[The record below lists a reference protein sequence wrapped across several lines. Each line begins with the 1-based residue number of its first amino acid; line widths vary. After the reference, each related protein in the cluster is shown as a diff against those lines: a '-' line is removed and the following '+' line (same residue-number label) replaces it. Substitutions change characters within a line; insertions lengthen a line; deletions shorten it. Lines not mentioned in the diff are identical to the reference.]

1 MSDPLDLFAI
11 DKIIETAECSIEP
24 VISSESAIMKKI
36 SLVVTALMLSAGI
49 AGAQGK
55 FTKSLFPNSGASVE
69 AVTPANCDTIIT
81 TGDLNKD
88 GFKDVV
94 IIATPR
100 NPENM
105 QTRDDGYVYN
115 FNKPVMAIYFGS
127 EGGSYSLF
135 KQYSNTIPGTEDEYQ
150 SVDVSVKINDK
161 GVMRISPSYFN
172 SMGSADSD
180 ESVYVFR
187 FQDGDFYLIGK
198 DTKSFSRY
206 SGESTEVSENY
217 LTHKRQTIISNM
229 FDDSVKPKETWTKIP
244 ADPLEKLGAKMLE

>member
-1 MSDPLDLFAI
+1 
-11 DKIIETAECSIEP
+11 
-24 VISSESAIMKKI
+24 MKKI
-36 SLVVTALMLSAGI
+36 LLIMMALIVSVGI

-55 FTKSLFPNSGASVE
+55 FAKSLFKASGASV
-69 AVTPANCDTIIT
+69 VDVVPADCDSIVVE
-81 TGDLNKD
+81 GDLNKD

-115 FNKPVMAIYFGS
+115 FNKPVMAVYFGNES
-127 EGGSYSLF
+127 ATYSLF
-135 KQYSNTIPGTEDEYQ
+135 KQYFNTIPGQEDEYQ
-150 SVDVSVKINDK
+150 SVDIELSINDK

-172 SMGSADSD
+172 SAGSSDSD
-180 ESVYVFR
+180 ASVYVFR
-187 FQDGDFYLIGK
+187 FQNGDFYLIGK

-229 FDDSVKPKETWTKIP
+229 FDESVKPKETWTKIP

>member
-1 MSDPLDLFAI
+1 
-11 DKIIETAECSIEP
+11 
-24 VISSESAIMKKI
+24 MKKI
-36 SLVVTALMLSAGI
+36 LLIMMALIVSVGI

-55 FTKSLFPNSGASVE
+55 FAKSLFKASGASV
-69 AVTPANCDTIIT
+69 VDVVPADCDSIVVE
-81 TGDLNKD
+81 GDLNKD

-115 FNKPVMAIYFGS
+115 FNKPVMAVYFGNES
-127 EGGSYSLF
+127 GTYSLF
-135 KQYSNTIPGTEDEYQ
+135 KQYFNTIPGTEDEYQ
-150 SVDVSVKINDK
+150 SVDIELSINDK

-172 SMGSADSD
+172 SAGSSDSD
-180 ESVYVFR
+180 ASVYVFR
-187 FQDGDFYLIGK
+187 FQNGDFYLIGK

>member
-1 MSDPLDLFAI
+1 
-11 DKIIETAECSIEP
+11 
-24 VISSESAIMKKI
+24 MKKI
-36 SLVVTALMLSAGI
+36 LLIMMALMVSAGI

-55 FTKSLFPNSGASVE
+55 FAKSLFKASGASVE
-69 AVTPANCDTIIT
+69 DVVPADCDSIVVE
-81 TGDLNKD
+81 GDLNKD

-115 FNKPVMAIYFGS
+115 FNKPVMAVYFGS
-127 EGGSYSLF
+127 ESGTYSLF
-135 KQYSNTIPGTEDEYQ
+135 KQYFNTIPGQEDEYQ
-150 SVDVSVKINDK
+150 SVDIDLRINDK

-172 SMGSADSD
+172 SAGSSDSD
-180 ESVYVFR
+180 ASVYVFR
-187 FQDGDFYLIGK
+187 FQNGDFYLIGK

>member
-1 MSDPLDLFAI
+1 
-11 DKIIETAECSIEP
+11 
-24 VISSESAIMKKI
+24 MKKI
-36 SLVVTALMLSAGI
+36 LLIMMALIVSAGI

-55 FTKSLFPNSGASVE
+55 FAKSLFKASGASV
-69 AVTPANCDTIIT
+69 VDVVPADCDSIVVE
-81 TGDLNKD
+81 GDLNKD

-115 FNKPVMAIYFGS
+115 FNKPVMAVYFGNES
-127 EGGSYSLF
+127 GTYSLF
-135 KQYSNTIPGTEDEYQ
+135 KQYFNTIPGQEDEYQ
-150 SVDVSVKINDK
+150 SVDIDLRINDK

-172 SMGSADSD
+172 SAGSSDSD
-180 ESVYVFR
+180 ASVYVFR
-187 FQDGDFYLIGK
+187 FQNGDFYLIGK

>member
-1 MSDPLDLFAI
+1 
-11 DKIIETAECSIEP
+11 
-24 VISSESAIMKKI
+24 MKKI
-36 SLVVTALMLSAGI
+36 LLIMMALMVSAGI

-55 FTKSLFPNSGASVE
+55 FAKSLFKASGASV
-69 AVTPANCDTIIT
+69 VDVVPADCDSIVVE
-81 TGDLNKD
+81 GDLNKD

-115 FNKPVMAIYFGS
+115 FNKPVMAVYFGNES
-127 EGGSYSLF
+127 GTYSLF
-135 KQYSNTIPGTEDEYQ
+135 KQYFNTIPGQEDEYQ
-150 SVDVSVKINDK
+150 SIDIDLRINDK

-172 SMGSADSD
+172 SAGSSDS
-180 ESVYVFR
+180 EASVYVFR
-187 FQDGDFYLIGK
+187 FQNGDFYLIGK

-229 FDDSVKPKETWTKIP
+229 FDESVKPKETWTKIP

>member
-1 MSDPLDLFAI
+1 
-11 DKIIETAECSIEP
+11 
-24 VISSESAIMKKI
+24 MKKI
-36 SLVVTALMLSAGI
+36 LLIMMALMVSAGI

-55 FTKSLFPNSGASVE
+55 FAKSLFKASGASVE
-69 AVTPANCDTIIT
+69 DVIPPDCDSIVVE
-81 TGDLNKD
+81 GDLNKD

-100 NPENM
+100 YPENM

-115 FNKPVMAIYFGS
+115 FNKPVMAVYFGS
-127 EGGSYSLF
+127 EDGKYTLF
-135 KQYSNTIPGTEDEYQ
+135 KQYFNTIPGTEDEYQ
-150 SVDVSVKINDK
+150 SVDIELSINDK

-180 ESVYVFR
+180 ASVYVFR
-187 FQDGDFYLIGK
+187 FQNGDFYLIGK

-229 FDDSVKPKETWTKIP
+229 FDDNVKPKETWTKIP

>member
-1 MSDPLDLFAI
+1 
-11 DKIIETAECSIEP
+11 
-24 VISSESAIMKKI
+24 MKKI
-36 SLVVTALMLSAGI
+36 LLIMMALIVSVGI

-55 FTKSLFPNSGASVE
+55 FAKSLFKASGASV
-69 AVTPANCDTIIT
+69 VDVVPADCDSIVVE
-81 TGDLNKD
+81 GDLNKD

-115 FNKPVMAIYFGS
+115 FNKPVMAVYFGNES
-127 EGGSYSLF
+127 GTYSLF
-135 KQYSNTIPGTEDEYQ
+135 KQYFNTIPGQEDEYQ
-150 SVDVSVKINDK
+150 SVDIDLRINDK

-172 SMGSADSD
+172 SAGSSDSD
-180 ESVYVFR
+180 ASVYVFR
-187 FQDGDFYLIGK
+187 FQNGDFYLIGK

>member
-1 MSDPLDLFAI
+1 
-11 DKIIETAECSIEP
+11 
-24 VISSESAIMKKI
+24 MKKI
-36 SLVVTALMLSAGI
+36 LLIMMALMVSAGI

-55 FTKSLFPNSGASVE
+55 FAKSLFKASGASVE
-69 AVTPANCDTIIT
+69 DVVPADCDSIVVE
-81 TGDLNKD
+81 GDLNKD

-115 FNKPVMAIYFGS
+115 FNKPVMAVYFGNES
-127 EGGSYSLF
+127 GTYSLF
-135 KQYSNTIPGTEDEYQ
+135 KQYFNTIPGQEDEYQ
-150 SVDVSVKINDK
+150 SVDIDLRINDK

-172 SMGSADSD
+172 SMGSSDSD
-180 ESVYVFR
+180 ASVYVFR
-187 FQDGDFYLIGK
+187 FQNGDFYLIGK

-229 FDDSVKPKETWTKIP
+229 FDESVKPKETWTKIP

>member
-1 MSDPLDLFAI
+1 
-11 DKIIETAECSIEP
+11 
-24 VISSESAIMKKI
+24 MKKI
-36 SLVVTALMLSAGI
+36 LLIMMALIVSAGI

-55 FTKSLFPNSGASVE
+55 FAKSLFKASGASV
-69 AVTPANCDTIIT
+69 VDVVPADCDSIVVE
-81 TGDLNKD
+81 GDLNKD

-115 FNKPVMAIYFGS
+115 FNKPVMAVYFGNES
-127 EGGSYSLF
+127 GTYSLF
-135 KQYSNTIPGTEDEYQ
+135 KQYFNTIPGCEDEYQ
-150 SVDVSVKINDK
+150 SVDIDLRINDK

-172 SMGSADSD
+172 SAGSSDSD
-180 ESVYVFR
+180 ASVYVFR
-187 FQDGDFYLIGK
+187 FQNGDFYLIGK

>member
-1 MSDPLDLFAI
+1 MSLMFN
-11 DKIIETAECSIEP
+11 IIT
-24 VISSESAIMKKI
+24 IMKKI
-36 SLVVTALMLSAGI
+36 LLIMIALMVSAGV

-55 FTKSLFPNSGASVE
+55 FAKSLFKASGASVE
-69 AVTPANCDTIIT
+69 DVIPADCDSIVVE
-81 TGDLNKD
+81 GDLNKD

-115 FNKPVMAIYFGS
+115 FNKPVMAVYFGS
-127 EGGSYSLF
+127 ESGTYSLF
-135 KQYSNTIPGTEDEYQ
+135 KQYFNTIPGQEDEYQ
-150 SVDVSVKINDK
+150 SVDIELSINDK

-217 LTHKRQTIISNM
+217 LTHKRQTIISNV
-229 FDDSVKPKETWTKIP
+229 FDESVKPKETWTKIP

>member
-1 MSDPLDLFAI
+1 
-11 DKIIETAECSIEP
+11 
-24 VISSESAIMKKI
+24 MKKI
-36 SLVVTALMLSAGI
+36 LLIMMALIVSAGI

-55 FTKSLFPNSGASVE
+55 FAKSLFKASGASVE
-69 AVTPANCDTIIT
+69 DVVPADCDSIVVE
-81 TGDLNKD
+81 GDLNKD

-115 FNKPVMAIYFGS
+115 FNKPVMAVYFGNES
-127 EGGSYSLF
+127 GTYSLF
-135 KQYSNTIPGTEDEYQ
+135 KQYFNTIPGQEDEYQ
-150 SVDVSVKINDK
+150 SVDIDLRINDK

-172 SMGSADSD
+172 SAGSSDSD
-180 ESVYVFR
+180 ASVYVFR
-187 FQDGDFYLIGK
+187 FQNGDFYLIGK

>member
-1 MSDPLDLFAI
+1 
-11 DKIIETAECSIEP
+11 
-24 VISSESAIMKKI
+24 MKKI
-36 SLVVTALMLSAGI
+36 LLIMMALIVSVGI

-55 FTKSLFPNSGASVE
+55 FAKSLFKASGASV
-69 AVTPANCDTIIT
+69 VDVVPADCDSIVVE
-81 TGDLNKD
+81 GDLNKD

-115 FNKPVMAIYFGS
+115 FNKPVMAVYFGS
-127 EGGSYSLF
+127 ESGTYSLF
-135 KQYSNTIPGTEDEYQ
+135 KQYFNTIPGQEDEYQ
-150 SVDVSVKINDK
+150 SVDIDLRINDK

-172 SMGSADSD
+172 SAGSSDSD
-180 ESVYVFR
+180 ASVYVFR
-187 FQDGDFYLIGK
+187 FQNGDFYLIGK

>member
-1 MSDPLDLFAI
+1 
-11 DKIIETAECSIEP
+11 
-24 VISSESAIMKKI
+24 MKKI
-36 SLVVTALMLSAGI
+36 LLIMIALMVSAGV

-55 FTKSLFPNSGASVE
+55 FAKSLFKASGASVE
-69 AVTPANCDTIIT
+69 DVIPADCDSIVVE
-81 TGDLNKD
+81 GDLNKD

-115 FNKPVMAIYFGS
+115 FNKPVMAVYFGS
-127 EGGSYSLF
+127 ESGTYSLF
-135 KQYSNTIPGTEDEYQ
+135 KQYFNTIPGQEDEYQ
-150 SVDVSVKINDK
+150 SVDIELSINDK

-217 LTHKRQTIISNM
+217 LTHKRQTIISNV
-229 FDDSVKPKETWTKIP
+229 FDESVKPKETWTKIP

>member
-1 MSDPLDLFAI
+1 MF
-11 DKIIETAECSIEP
+11 IIT
-24 VISSESAIMKKI
+24 IMKKI
-36 SLVVTALMLSAGI
+36 LLIMIALIVSAGI

-55 FTKSLFPNSGASVE
+55 FAKSLFKASGASV
-69 AVTPANCDTIIT
+69 VDVVPADCDSIVVE
-81 TGDLNKD
+81 GDLNKD

-115 FNKPVMAIYFGS
+115 FNKPVMAVYFGS
-127 EGGSYSLF
+127 ESGTYSLF
-135 KQYSNTIPGTEDEYQ
+135 KQYFNTIPGQEDEYQ
-150 SVDVSVKINDK
+150 SVDIDLRINDK

-172 SMGSADSD
+172 SAGSSDSD
-180 ESVYVFR
+180 ASVYVFR
-187 FQDGDFYLIGK
+187 FQNGDFYLIGK

>member
-1 MSDPLDLFAI
+1 
-11 DKIIETAECSIEP
+11 
-24 VISSESAIMKKI
+24 MKKI
-36 SLVVTALMLSAGI
+36 LLIMMALIVSVGI

-55 FTKSLFPNSGASVE
+55 FAKSLFKASGASVVE
-69 AVTPANCDTIIT
+69 VVPADCDSIVVE
-81 TGDLNKD
+81 GDLNKD

-115 FNKPVMAIYFGS
+115 FNKPVMAVYFGNES
-127 EGGSYSLF
+127 GTYSLF
-135 KQYSNTIPGTEDEYQ
+135 KQYFNTIPGQEDEYQ
-150 SVDVSVKINDK
+150 SVDIDLRINDK

-172 SMGSADSD
+172 SAGSSDSD
-180 ESVYVFR
+180 ASVYVFR
-187 FQDGDFYLIGK
+187 FQNGDFYLIGK

-229 FDDSVKPKETWTKIP
+229 FDDSVKPKGTWTKIP

>member
-1 MSDPLDLFAI
+1 
-11 DKIIETAECSIEP
+11 
-24 VISSESAIMKKI
+24 MKKI
-36 SLVVTALMLSAGI
+36 LLIMIALIVSAGI

-55 FTKSLFPNSGASVE
+55 FAKSLFKASGASV
-69 AVTPANCDTIIT
+69 VDVVPADCDSIVVE
-81 TGDLNKD
+81 GDLNKD

-115 FNKPVMAIYFGS
+115 FNKPVMAVYFGNES
-127 EGGSYSLF
+127 GTYSLF
-135 KQYSNTIPGTEDEYQ
+135 KQYFNTIPGQEDEYQ
-150 SVDVSVKINDK
+150 SVDIDLRINDK

-172 SMGSADSD
+172 SAGSSDSD

-187 FQDGDFYLIGK
+187 FQNGDFYLIGK

>member
-1 MSDPLDLFAI
+1 MLRVTRIICRFADGKMSLMFN
-11 DKIIETAECSIEP
+11 IIT
-24 VISSESAIMKKI
+24 IMKKI
-36 SLVVTALMLSAGI
+36 LLIMIALIVSAGI

-55 FTKSLFPNSGASVE
+55 FAKSLFKASGASV
-69 AVTPANCDTIIT
+69 VDVVPADCDSIVVE
-81 TGDLNKD
+81 GDLNKD

-115 FNKPVMAIYFGS
+115 FNKPVMAVYFGNES
-127 EGGSYSLF
+127 GTYSLF
-135 KQYSNTIPGTEDEYQ
+135 KQYFNTIPGQEDEYQ
-150 SVDVSVKINDK
+150 SVDIDLRINDK
-161 GVMRISPSYFN
+161 GVMRIGPSYFN
-172 SMGSADSD
+172 SAGSSDSD
-180 ESVYVFR
+180 ASVYVFR
-187 FQDGDFYLIGK
+187 FQNGDFYLIGK

-229 FDDSVKPKETWTKIP
+229 FDESVKPKETWTKIP
-244 ADPLEKLGAKMLE
+244 ADPLERLGAKLLE

>member
-1 MSDPLDLFAI
+1 
-11 DKIIETAECSIEP
+11 
-24 VISSESAIMKKI
+24 MKKI
-36 SLVVTALMLSAGI
+36 LLIMMALIVSVGI

-55 FTKSLFPNSGASVE
+55 FAKSLFKASGASV
-69 AVTPANCDTIIT
+69 VDVVPADCDSIVVE
-81 TGDLNKD
+81 GDLNKD

-115 FNKPVMAIYFGS
+115 FNKPVMAVYFGNES
-127 EGGSYSLF
+127 GTYSLF
-135 KQYSNTIPGTEDEYQ
+135 KQYFNTIPGQEDEYQ
-150 SVDVSVKINDK
+150 SVDIDLRINDK

-172 SMGSADSD
+172 SMGSSDSD
-180 ESVYVFR
+180 ASVYVFR
-187 FQDGDFYLIGK
+187 FQNGDFYLIGK

-229 FDDSVKPKETWTKIP
+229 FDESVKPKETWTKIP

>member
-1 MSDPLDLFAI
+1 MSLMFN
-11 DKIIETAECSIEP
+11 IIT
-24 VISSESAIMKKI
+24 IMKKI
-36 SLVVTALMLSAGI
+36 LLIMMALMVSAGV

-55 FTKSLFPNSGASVE
+55 FAKSLFKASGASVMD
-69 AVTPANCDTIIT
+69 VIPADCDSIVVE
-81 TGDLNKD
+81 GDLNKD

-115 FNKPVMAIYFGS
+115 FNKPVMAVYFGNES
-127 EGGSYSLF
+127 GTYSLF
-135 KQYSNTIPGTEDEYQ
+135 KQYFNTIPGAEDEYQ
-150 SVDVSVKINDK
+150 SVDIELNINEK

-172 SMGSADSD
+172 SMGSSDSD
-180 ESVYVFR
+180 ASVYVFR
-187 FQDGDFYLIGK
+187 FQNGDFYLIGK

-217 LTHKRQTIISNM
+217 LTHKRQTIVSNV
-229 FDDSVKPKETWTKIP
+229 FDESVKPKETWTNIP

>member
-1 MSDPLDLFAI
+1 
-11 DKIIETAECSIEP
+11 
-24 VISSESAIMKKI
+24 MKKI
-36 SLVVTALMLSAGI
+36 LLIMMALIVSAGI

-55 FTKSLFPNSGASVE
+55 FAKSLFKASGASV
-69 AVTPANCDTIIT
+69 VDVVPADCDSIVVE
-81 TGDLNKD
+81 GDLNKD

-100 NPENM
+100 NSENM

-115 FNKPVMAIYFGS
+115 FNKPVMAVYFGS
-127 EGGSYSLF
+127 ESGTYSLF
-135 KQYSNTIPGTEDEYQ
+135 KQYFNTIPGQEDEYQ
-150 SVDVSVKINDK
+150 SVDIDLRINDK

-172 SMGSADSD
+172 SAGSSDSD
-180 ESVYVFR
+180 ASVYVFR
-187 FQDGDFYLIGK
+187 FQNGDFYLIGK

-229 FDDSVKPKETWTKIP
+229 FDESVKPKETWTKIP
-244 ADPLEKLGAKMLE
+244 ADPLEKLGAKML

>member
-1 MSDPLDLFAI
+1 
-11 DKIIETAECSIEP
+11 
-24 VISSESAIMKKI
+24 MKKI
-36 SLVVTALMLSAGI
+36 LLIMMALIVSAGI

-55 FTKSLFPNSGASVE
+55 FAKSLFKASGASVE
-69 AVTPANCDTIIT
+69 DVVPADCDSIVVE
-81 TGDLNKD
+81 GDLNKD

-115 FNKPVMAIYFGS
+115 FNKPVMAVYFGNES
-127 EGGSYSLF
+127 GTYSLF
-135 KQYSNTIPGTEDEYQ
+135 KQYFNTIPGQEDEYQ
-150 SVDVSVKINDK
+150 SVDIDLRINDK

-172 SMGSADSD
+172 SAGSSDSD
-180 ESVYVFR
+180 ASVYVFR
-187 FQDGDFYLIGK
+187 FQNGDFYLIGK

-244 ADPLEKLGAKMLE
+244 ADLLEKLGAKMLE

>member
-1 MSDPLDLFAI
+1 MI
-11 DKIIETAECSIEP
+11 
-24 VISSESAIMKKI
+24 
-36 SLVVTALMLSAGI
+36 ALIVSAGI

-55 FTKSLFPNSGASVE
+55 FAKSLFKASGASV
-69 AVTPANCDTIIT
+69 VDVVPADCDSIVVE
-81 TGDLNKD
+81 GDLNKD

-115 FNKPVMAIYFGS
+115 FNKPVMAVYFGS
-127 EGGSYSLF
+127 ESGTYSLF
-135 KQYSNTIPGTEDEYQ
+135 KQYFNTIPGQEDEYQ
-150 SVDVSVKINDK
+150 SVDIDLRINDK

-172 SMGSADSD
+172 SAGSSDSD
-180 ESVYVFR
+180 ASVYVFR
-187 FQDGDFYLIGK
+187 FQNGDFYLIGK

>member
-1 MSDPLDLFAI
+1 MM
-11 DKIIETAECSIEP
+11 T
-24 VISSESAIMKKI
+24 
-36 SLVVTALMLSAGI
+36 LMVSAGI

-55 FTKSLFPNSGASVE
+55 FAKSLFKASGASV
-69 AVTPANCDTIIT
+69 VDVVPADCDSIVVE
-81 TGDLNKD
+81 GDLNKD

-115 FNKPVMAIYFGS
+115 FNKPVMAVYFGNES
-127 EGGSYSLF
+127 GTYSLF
-135 KQYSNTIPGTEDEYQ
+135 KQYFNTIPGQEDEYQ
-150 SVDVSVKINDK
+150 SVDIDLRINDK

-172 SMGSADSD
+172 SAGSSDSD
-180 ESVYVFR
+180 ASVYVFR
-187 FQDGDFYLIGK
+187 FQNGDFYLIGK